1 MTWTLLLDITIALLL
16 AAALVFAARFNRKL
30 DTARRDWA
38 TLKPL
43 AADFQEATVRVEEG
57 IGRLKVSTEAL
68 AAESER
74 ARTLTDDLR
83 YLIERAE
90 TAATRLENGIRA
102 SRSQEAATPRI
113 RPMARAGRAG
123 DSGDEPEPPTAEPVG
138 ASSKAARGAAT
149 TGAMPPAR
157 PAATKPAARSQ
168 AERALLEALRAGE

>member
-1 MTWTLLLDITIALLL
+1 MTWTLLLDVTIALLL

-68 AAESER
+68 VAESER
-74 ARTLTDDLR
+74 AQTLTDDLR

-90 TAATRLENGIRA
+90 TAASRLESGIRA
-102 SRSQEAATPRI
+102 SRSQEAAAPRL
-113 RPMARAGRAG
+113 RPTARARSAG
-123 DSGDEPEPPTAEPVG
+123 DDGDEPKPPAAEPAG
-138 ASSKAARGAAT
+138 TAAKAARAAAA
-149 TGAMPPAR
+149 TGAMPPTR
-157 PAATKPAARSQ
+157 PAAPKPGARSQ

>member
-1 MTWTLLLDITIALLL
+1 MTWTLLLDVTIALLL

-57 IGRLKVSTEAL
+57 IGRLRVSTEAL

-74 ARTLTDDLR
+74 AQTLTDDLR

-90 TAATRLENGIRA
+90 TAATRLESGIRA
-102 SRSQEAATPRI
+102 SRSQEAAAPRI
-113 RPMARAGRAG
+113 RPAARTRSAG
-123 DSGDEPEPPTAEPVG
+123 DDGDEPKPP
-138 ASSKAARGAAT
+138 AAKPA
-149 TGAMPPAR
+149 GAMPPAR
-157 PAATKPAARSQ
+157 PAATRPGARSQ